1 MNTKITFPIVY
12 IPDGL
17 TWLLDTH
24 FNNSKKSFNTISD
37 AIFNNT
43 FIKIQITKLFKQYM
57 KESSIDSL
65 LTSLGWKGLRDRLA
79 SMYLYHFENG
89 AFPNLLSTDNVED
102 ILDFENKFS
111 TAFPDG
117 NSRVFVL
124 GMFFKLCELSSKK
137 DDADNWKSYLSV
149 SDSLL
154 KVIRLGEQ
162 KVVKPDW
169 LILTLIHLESYLGA
183 DKLYSLVT
191 EHKGNFYKL
200 LALLNEEQKEEM
212 VQNFLRYGASIDE
225 DEIFLF
231 EKV

>member
-12 IPDGL
+12 IPEGM
-17 TWLLDTH
+17 TWLLETH
-24 FNNSKKSFNTISD
+24 FNNSKKSNSAITD
-37 AIFNNT
+37 AIFSNP
-43 FIKIQITKLFKQYM
+43 FIKIQISKLFKQYM

-65 LTSLGWKGLRDRLA
+65 VASLGWKGLRDRLA

-89 AFPNLLSTDNVED
+89 VFPNLLSTDNVED
-102 ILDFENKFS
+102 ITEFENKFT

-124 GMFFKLCELSSKK
+124 GMFFKFCDISIRK
-137 DDADNWKSYLSV
+137 DDPENLNSYLSV
-149 SDSLL
+149 SDTLL
-154 KVIRLGEQ
+154 KIIRLGEQ

-183 DKLYSLVT
+183 DVLYDLV
-191 EHKGNFYKL
+191 EKNNGNFYNFFGM
-200 LALLNEEQKEEM
+200 LNENQKEEM
-212 VQNFLRYGASIDE
+212 VQNLLRYGASINE
-225 DEIFLF
+225 DEMFLF